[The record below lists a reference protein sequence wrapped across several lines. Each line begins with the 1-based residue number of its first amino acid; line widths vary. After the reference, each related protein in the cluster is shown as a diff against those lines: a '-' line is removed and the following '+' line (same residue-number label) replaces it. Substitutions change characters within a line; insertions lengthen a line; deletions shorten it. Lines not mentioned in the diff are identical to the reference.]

1 MKKIL
6 FYDVKPYDKEFFDA
20 LNTKYQIEYIESKL
34 SAKTAVLAKGFDGV
48 CAFVND
54 EIDKEAIDIL
64 YDGGVRVIAMRCA
77 GYSNIDFKAA
87 YKKIN
92 VVRVP
97 AYSPHA
103 VAEHTMAL
111 LLGIN
116 RKIHKAYN
124 RTKEFNFSIAGLTG
138 VDLYGKTVGIIGTGK
153 IGKAFISICKGFGM
167 KVLAYDLYPAQNA
180 DFEYVKL
187 DYLLKNSDVISL
199 HCPLTEETNKIIDS
213 DAFSKMKKGVY
224 LLNTS
229 RGMLI
234 DSEALLEALNNGTV
248 KAAGL
253 DVYEEESDLFFEDNS
268 DTLIKDDVL
277 SLLVSKQN
285 VLLTSHQAFL
295 TKEALEAIANVT
307 LSNLDAFFEGKPL
320 ENEVC
325 YHCHFNKPE
334 NCVKNENGRCF

>member
-253 DVYEEESDLFFEDNS
+253 DVYEEESDLFLWEVS
-268 DTLIKDDVL
+268 EEA
-277 SLLVSKQN
+277 SKQ
-285 VLLTSHQAFL
+285 SIQEH
-295 TKEALEAIANVT
+295 
-307 LSNLDAFFEGKPL
+307 
-320 ENEVC
+320 
-325 YHCHFNKPE
+325 
-334 NCVKNENGRCF
+334 R

>member
-6 FYDVKPYDKEFFDA
+6 FYDVKPYDKQYFNKY
-20 LNTKYQIEYIESKL
+20 NTKYQIEYIDSKL

-54 EIDKEAIDIL
+54 VIDQKAIDVL

-77 GYSNIDFKAA
+77 GYSNIDFRAA
-87 YKKIN
+87 YKRIN

-124 RTKEFNFSIAGLTG
+124 RTREFNFSIAGLTG
-138 VDLYGKTVGIIGTGK
+138 TVLNGKTAGIIGIGK
-153 IGKAFISICKGFGM
+153 IGRAFIDICKGFGM
-167 KVLAYDLYPAQNA
+167 KVLAYDLFPSENA
-180 DFEYVKL
+180 DFEYVRL

-199 HCPLTEETNKIIDS
+199 HCPLTEQTEKMIDAA
-213 DAFSKMKKGVY
+213 AFAKMKKGVY

-229 RGMLI
+229 RGALI

-248 KAAGL
+248 KGAGL

-277 SLLVSKQN
+277 SLLVSKPN

-295 TKEALEAIANVT
+295 TQEALEAIAKVT
-307 LSNLDAFFEGKPL
+307 LANLDAFFEGRPL
-320 ENEVC
+320 DNEVC
-325 YHCHFNKPE
+325 YHCHSNKFE
-334 NCVKNENGRCF
+334 NCIKNENGRCF